1 MPRYIDYNRLS
12 DPYIAR
18 LSLIKPSL
26 PDTLRK
32 EFTLVEKN
40 SGKLSYYDFPTGID
54 DVGLGSEPESDY
66 EDGGTARPVYPI
78 RHYVRPDVTTVVL
91 TSSLSDGSDSPG
103 EDVSPSRGGRSAVR
117 RQIRI
122 EKDIADRA

>member
-26 PDTLRK
+26 PDILRK
-32 EFTLVEKN
+32 EFTLIEKN

-54 DVGLGSEPESDY
+54 DVGSGSEPKSDY
-66 EDGGTARPVYPI
+66 EDGGTARP
-78 RHYVRPDVTTVVL
+78 
-91 TSSLSDGSDSPG
+91 
-103 EDVSPSRGGRSAVR
+103 
-117 RQIRI
+117 
-122 EKDIADRA
+122 